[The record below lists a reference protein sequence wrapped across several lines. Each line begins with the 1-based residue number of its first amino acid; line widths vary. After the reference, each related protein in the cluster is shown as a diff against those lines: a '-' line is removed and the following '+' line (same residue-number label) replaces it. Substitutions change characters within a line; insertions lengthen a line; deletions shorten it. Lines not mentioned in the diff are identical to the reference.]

1 MANLM
6 DIQQQI
12 AKLQQQATDL
22 RTKEFD
28 ATVTEIKK
36 LMAAY
41 GITVKDLQRA
51 PKGKAKP
58 GRKGAVSKSPKAKKD
73 RAAVA
78 AKYKGPNGETW
89 SGRGL
94 MPKWLAALVA
104 SGQSKDS
111 FLIEPPPAM

>member
-22 RTKEFD
+22 RAKEFD
-28 ATVTEIKK
+28 ITVAEIKR

-58 GRKGAVSKSPKAKKD
+58 GRKAVTPKTPKAKKD
-73 RAAVA
+73 RPAVA
-78 AKYKGPNGETW
+78 AKYQGPDGETW

-104 SGQSKDS
+104 SGQSKDA
-111 FLIEPPPAM
+111 FLIAPPPAV